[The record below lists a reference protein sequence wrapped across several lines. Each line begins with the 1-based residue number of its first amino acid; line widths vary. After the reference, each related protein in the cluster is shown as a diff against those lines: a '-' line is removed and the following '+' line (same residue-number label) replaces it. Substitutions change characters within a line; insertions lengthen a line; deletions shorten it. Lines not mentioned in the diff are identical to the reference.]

1 MCEYFEKDKGS
12 QMTTLDYYN
21 NNAELFICD
30 TKDVEFSDIQKEFVS
45 YLPPCSDILDLGC
58 GSGRDSMTFMN
69 MGYNVTPADGSERL
83 CEMTS
88 EYLGIPV
95 KHMLFQE
102 LDEQGSYDGVWACA
116 SILHLKHS
124 ELPDV
129 IDRIIKSL
137 KQGGVFYASFKY
149 GDFEG
154 DRNGRYYTDM
164 NEAGWEALM
173 NLNKELVTR
182 KIWITGDVRAGRE
195 NEKWFN
201 VIAVKNKRD

>member
-1 MCEYFEKDKGS
+1 
-12 QMTTLDYYN
+12 
-21 NNAELFICD
+21 
-30 TKDVEFSDIQKEFVS
+30 
-45 YLPPCSDILDLGC
+45 
-58 GSGRDSMTFMN
+58 
-69 MGYNVTPADGSERL
+69 
-83 CEMTS
+83 MTS

-164 NEAGWEALM
+164 NEAGWDELM
-173 NLNKELVTR
+173 AVNKELETK

>member
-1 MCEYFEKDKGS
+1 MI
-12 QMTTLDYYN
+12 TLDYYN

-58 GSGRDSMTFMN
+58 GSGRDSMTFMK
-69 MGYNVTPADGSERL
+69 MGYNVTPADGSEKL

-124 ELPDV
+124 ELPVV
-129 IDRIIKSL
+129 IVRIIKSL
-137 KQGGVFYASFKY
+137 KQGGGFYASF
-149 GDFEG
+149 
-154 DRNGRYYTDM
+154 
-164 NEAGWEALM
+164 WPL
-173 NLNKELVTR
+173 LHPQSLH
-182 KIWITGDVRAGRE
+182 
-195 NEKWFN
+195 
-201 VIAVKNKRD
+201 

>member
-1 MCEYFEKDKGS
+1 MCEYFVKDYGC

-21 NNAELFICD
+21 NNADLFICD
-30 TKDVEFSDIQKEFVS
+30 TKNVEFSDIQKEFIS
-45 YLPPCSDILDLGC
+45 YLSPCSDILDLGC
-58 GSGRDSMTFMN
+58 GSGRDSMVFMK
-69 MGYNVTPADGSERL
+69 MGHNVTPADGSEML
-83 CEMTS
+83 CKAAS

-102 LDEQGSYDGVWACA
+102 LDEYDSYDGVWACA
-116 SILHLKHS
+116 SILHLKYS
-124 ELPDV
+124 ELPGV
-129 IDRIIKSL
+129 IDRIVKAL

-154 DRNGRYYTDM
+154 ERNGRYYTDM
-164 NEAGWEALM
+164 NERRWNELM
-173 NLNKELVTR
+173 NLNRELVTE

-201 VIAVKNKRD
+201 VIAVLDKRD

>member
-1 MCEYFEKDKGS
+1 MGN

-30 TKDVEFSDIQKEFVS
+30 TKDVEFSGIQREFAA
-45 YLPPCSDILDLGC
+45 YLSPCSDILDLGC
-58 GSGRDSMTFMN
+58 GSGRDSMMFMK
-69 MGYNVTPADGSERL
+69 MGHNVTPADGSEML
-83 CEMTS
+83 CKAAS

-95 KHMLFQE
+95 KHMMFQE
-102 LDEQGSYDGVWACA
+102 LDERDRYDGVWACA
-116 SILHLKHS
+116 SILHIEYS

-129 IDRIIKSL
+129 IGRIVRTL

-149 GDFEG
+149 GVFEG

-164 NEAGWEALM
+164 NESRWNELM
-173 NLNKELVTR
+173 NFNKELVTK

-201 VIAVKNKRD
+201 VIAVKDKKD